1 MFSSLNRRLTLSHL
15 SVALITVVVMFTV
28 ASRAILRAAI
38 EQAENRIE
46 DLAFATSNALE
57 DPLEKFIEGEASLT
71 NVQVTVAHW
80 LTKED
85 DLHYTIFLTDG
96 TPLIDNLSPT
106 PPHPTE
112 QTAPELYDA
121 LESDIGEGDIIR
133 PNEQGEEYLYVAVQI
148 LHEDHI
154 MGLLR
159 LGVPYSNVIAPA
171 QRTINI
177 LLGLVILLLLT
188 VGVGGWLL
196 ARNLTAPIT
205 DLTTSAQKLTAG
217 HLEARATPSGP
228 QEFQQLAH
236 AFNSM
241 AARLQEHVS
250 NLRAFVANASH
261 ELRTPLTTIKLR
273 VEALHHGAM
282 DDPQTARRFLKEID
296 SEIDRLTAMVN
307 ELLDLSQIDAGSGR
321 DAYAP
326 VDLAILIE
334 EACEIFEIR
343 AQKNKIQLTYQVDP
357 KLPAIF
363 GNEEQLRRVLD
374 NLISNA
380 IKHTPKGGTV
390 SLRLKPSEKPNF
402 VCLQVSDTGRGIPAR
417 HLPHIFERFY
427 RIEHTRP
434 IDGRSPGS
442 GLGLAIVQSIIE
454 AHGGEIR
461 VESTVGQG
469 TTFII
474 ELPTLPPPRF

>member
-1 MFSSLNRRLTLSHL
+1 MFASLNRRLTLSHL
-15 SVALITVVVMFTV
+15 GVALITVIAMFTI
-28 ASRAILRAAI
+28 ASRAILRAAL
-38 EQAENRIE
+38 EQAENRLE

-57 DPLEKFIEGEASLT
+57 DPLDNFLEGRASLT
-71 NVQVTVAHW
+71 SVQVTVAHW

-85 DLHYTIFLTDG
+85 DLHYTVFLPDG
-96 TPLIDNLSPT
+96 TPLIDNISAT
-106 PPHPTE
+106 PPFPN
-112 QTAPELYDA
+112 QLTAPELYAA

-133 PNEQGEEYLYVAVQI
+133 LNEEMEKYLYVAVQI
-148 LHEDHI
+148 KHEDHV

-159 LGVPYSNVIAPA
+159 LGIPYSNVIAPA

-177 LLGLVILLLLT
+177 LLGFVILLLLA
-188 VGVGGWLL
+188 VGTGGWLL

-205 DLTTSAQKLTAG
+205 NLTTSAQKLTAG
-217 HLEARATPSGP
+217 RLEARATPSGP

-241 AARLQEHVS
+241 ASRLQEHVN

-273 VEALHHGAM
+273 VEALHRGAM
-282 DDPQTARRFLKEID
+282 NDPKTAERFLKEID
-296 SEIDRLTAMVN
+296 NEIDRLAAMVN
-307 ELLDLSQIDAGSGR
+307 ELLDLSQIEAGSGR

-343 AQKNKIQLTYQVDP
+343 AQKNKIKLTYQVDP
-357 KLPAIF
+357 DLPAIF

-374 NLISNA
+374 NLITNA
-380 IKHTPKGGTV
+380 INYTPEGGTIT
-390 SLRLKPSEKPNF
+390 LKLQPSQKPDY
-402 VCLQVSDTGRGIPAR
+402 VCLQVSDTGRGIAAK

-434 IDGRSPGS
+434 LDGRTPGS

-469 TTFII
+469 TTFTI
-474 ELPTLPPPRF
+474 ELPTLPPPPF